1 MTKEPLRGKME
12 GTTIINID
20 EVYEEILPY
29 LADPKS
35 MKQFLDKNTG
45 RSGEELI
52 AEVSRLMEEA
62 DVPQETDFRILL
74 NALMK
79 RF

>member
-1 MTKEPLRGKME
+1 MGYKKEG
-12 GTTIINID
+12 TIINNLD

-29 LADPKS
+29 LADPKGV
-35 MKQFLDKNTG
+35 KKFLDKNIE

-52 AEVSRLMEEA
+52 ADVNRLVTESNT
-62 DVPQETDFRILL
+62 PQKTDFRILL

-79 RF
+79 RC